1 MGSRQ
6 NYSAEFKNAV
16 LTKVL
21 NRGSL
26 TIKEICDKEG
36 VLQGTVTKWI
46 QSRAR
51 MGDSPKPKR
60 GRRMKWTPEAK
71 LKAVIETESLA
82 EHDLGTYI
90 RREGLY
96 TTQLSEWRS
105 EIIEGLGAKSPFAKD
120 ERDEK
125 IKNLERDLLRKDR
138 ALAEASA
145 LLILQKKANLIWDK
159 YDDDKK

>member
-1 MGSRQ
+1 
-6 NYSAEFKNAV
+6 
-16 LTKVL
+16 
-21 NRGSL
+21 
-26 TIKEICDKEG
+26 
-36 VLQGTVTKWI
+36 
-46 QSRAR
+46 
-51 MGDSPKPKR
+51 
-60 GRRMKWTPEAK
+60 MKWTPEAK